1 MVILPEPLCVSTTRG
16 FGCHFRVAGVCDCL
30 GMAPREA
37 KPTAGGWT
45 PSRLPSL
52 DGSMSTVEDLLGV
65 VASMPDVD
73 DQLHPEGLPEYA
85 VYCMSLLSNLASE
98 WCHEVTGPAA
108 VQSTLDRMDDLRVL
122 LHRLACLCGS
132 LCVLCAK
139 PARVRTFVEFDIPTM
154 FHALV
159 SRVLPALCARSSPLC
174 VFMEVVS
181 VIVEVYSVV
190 GLRHKA
196 GTDPAATLALSVLDF
211 FSFVRE
217 GVSAIAPSE
226 PTGTS
231 ALVAVGI
238 WVVRAL
244 WAMKV
249 HAPGT
254 SMIVA
259 RSRAVEFLGDM
270 RPIATVCAWGGSP
283 LGALISTEVARLGLA
298 HDLGRDAEVFTRPSV
313 DVFDFDTL
321 LFDQ

>member
-1 MVILPEPLCVSTTRG
+1 MLPEPLRVSTTRG

-37 KPTAGGWT
+37 KPAASDWTA
-45 PSRLPSL
+45 SKLPSL
-52 DGSMSTVEDLLGV
+52 DASVSTVEGLLRL

-73 DQLHPEGLPEYA
+73 DDLHPDDRPEYA
-85 VYCMSLLSNLASE
+85 LHCMSLLSALASK

-108 VQSTLDRMDDLRVL
+108 VQRTLDRLEDLRVL

-132 LCVLCAK
+132 LCVLCEK

-174 VFMEVVS
+174 VFLEVVS

-190 GLRHKA
+190 GLNHKA
-196 GTDPAATLALSVLDF
+196 GTDPAATLALSVLDV
-211 FSFVRE
+211 FSFARE

-226 PTGTS
+226 HTGTS

-244 WAMKV
+244 WVMKV

-254 SMIVA
+254 SMIMA
-259 RSRAVEFLGDM
+259 RSRAVAFLSDM

-283 LGALISTEVARLGLA
+283 LGALMSLEVARLGLA
-298 HDLGRDAEVFTRPSV
+298 HDLGRDAEVFARPSV

-321 LFDQ
+321 SFDQ